1 MCKRACGELTAFPLP
16 RNKSGIWG
24 WRSEKMEV
32 VSGYEAKVGTAGL
45 GRGGHD
51 TGGDPPVPGGAHPV
65 PRQVYSASNVEL
77 VTKTRTEHL
86 SDQDKSRSKGDSPI
100 GQSGSLTTAGTRPP
114 SWCKARPLVQGPP
127 LSWVGRVSGVG
138 CWVGQHV
145 GRHPSGVGHCGRGVR
160 HVRRGMLR
168 VPGVTRVRRGAPG
181 WGGSVTHQ
189 AWDTVGAGCH
199 PSEVGHSAGCDPSGV
214 GHGGCR
220 VSPVR
225 RGTRWV
231 WGVTRQAW
239 DSVGAGCHP

>member
-1 MCKRACGELTAFPLP
+1 MRGLARGNRGRRGRKRLCKRACGELTAFPLP

-32 VSGYEAKVGTAGL
+32 VSGYEAKVGTVGL

-100 GQSGSLTTAGTRPP
+100 SQSGSLPTAGTRPP

-127 LSWVGRVSGVG
+127 PSARPTPFLGGTCVRRQVLGGTARGSSPVRRGTPWAWGATRQAWDAAGAGCDTCQAWGPWVGGE
-138 CWVGQHV
+138 C
-145 GRHPSGVGHCGRGVR
+145 HPSGVGHRGC
-160 HVRRGMLR
+160 
-168 VPGVTRVRRGAPG
+168 
-181 WGGSVTHQ
+181 W
-189 AWDTVGAGCH
+189 
-199 PSEVGHSAGCDPSGV
+199 
-214 GHGGCR
+214 
-220 VSPVR
+220 VSPI
-225 RGTRWV
+225 RGGTLC
-231 WGVTRQAW
+231 GL
-239 DSVGAGCHP
+239 

>member
-114 SWCKARPLVQGPP
+114 LLVQGPP
-127 LSWVGRVSGVG
+127 PSARPTPFLGGTCVRRRVLGGTARGSSPVRRGTPWAWGATRQAWDAAGAGCDTCQAWGPWVGGE
-138 CWVGQHV
+138 C
-145 GRHPSGVGHCGRGVR
+145 HPSGVGHRGC
-160 HVRRGMLR
+160 
-168 VPGVTRVRRGAPG
+168 
-181 WGGSVTHQ
+181 W
-189 AWDTVGAGCH
+189 
-199 PSEVGHSAGCDPSGV
+199 
-214 GHGGCR
+214 
-220 VSPVR
+220 VSPI
-225 RGTRWV
+225 RGGTLCRL
-231 WGVTRQAW
+231 
-239 DSVGAGCHP
+239 